1 MAQGST
7 YNFRFTGDLDKMA
20 RFLEEQEEEE
30 QPASLDA
37 PSSDT
42 KIYVMKSQIGH
53 ERTASERLADRSKRS
68 GAPIFSILAPPK
80 LRGFIFVETNSPEAL
95 RDNLKG
101 LTHARG
107 MLTKKVRATH
117 GKDLCPYC
125 SKTTSPGKT
134 CGVEHQ
140 EFSTTD
146 LEELKPHLTPPPA
159 VSGIEDGNIVEVIA
173 GPFNGGKARA
183 QRIDQA
189 KEEVTVE
196 LFEAMVPIPITVR
209 GDHVRVLEKDV
220 N

>member
-30 QPASLDA
+30 QPASLDT

-53 ERTASERLADRSKRS
+53 ERAASERLADRIRRS

-107 MLTKKVRATH
+107 MVMNR
-117 GKDLCPYC
+117 GKGYGR
-125 SKTTSPGKT
+125 SKEPDTFGTTT
-134 CGVEHQ
+134 
-140 EFSTTD
+140 

-159 VSGIEDGNIVEVIA
+159 VSGIEEGNIVEVIA
-173 GPFNGGKARA
+173 GPFKGEKARV
-183 QRIDQA
+183 QRIDLA

-209 GDHVRVLEKDV
+209 GDHVRVLEKDI

>member
-20 RFLEEQEEEE
+20 RFIEEQEEEE
-30 QPASLDA
+30 PTVSSDA

-42 KIYVMKSQIGH
+42 EIYVMKSQIGH
-53 ERTASERLADRSKRS
+53 ERTASERLADRVRRS

-95 RDNLKG
+95 RDNLRG

-107 MLTKKVRATH
+107 MVMNR
-117 GKDLCPYC
+117 GKGYGR
-125 SKTTSPGKT
+125 SKEPDTFGTTS
-134 CGVEHQ
+134 
-140 EFSTTD
+140 

-159 VSGIEDGNIVEVIA
+159 VSGIEEGNIVEVIA
-173 GPFNGGKARA
+173 GPFKGEKARV

>member
-53 ERTASERLADRSKRS
+53 ERTASERLADRIRRS

-95 RDNLKG
+95 RDNLRG

-107 MLTKKVRATH
+107 MVTNR
-117 GKDLCPYC
+117 GKGYGR
-125 SKTTSPGKT
+125 SKEPDTFGTTT
-134 CGVEHQ
+134 
-140 EFSTTD
+140 

-159 VSGIEDGNIVEVIA
+159 VSGIEEGNIIEVIA
-173 GPFNGGKARA
+173 GPFKGEKARV
-183 QRIDQA
+183 QRIDLA

-209 GDHVRVLEKDV
+209 GDHVRVLEKDI

>member
-1 MAQGST
+1 
-7 YNFRFTGDLDKMA
+7 MA
-20 RFLEEQEEEE
+20 RFIDKEDSEETE
-30 QPASLDA
+30 QILDE

-53 ERTASERLADRSKRS
+53 EKPASERLADRIRRS
-68 GAPIFSILAPPK
+68 GAPIFSILAPSK
-80 LRGFIFVETNSPEAL
+80 LRGFIFVETDSPEAL

-107 MLTKKVRATH
+107 MVMNR
-117 GKDLCPYC
+117 GKGYGR
-125 SKTTSPGKT
+125 SKEPDTFGTTS
-134 CGVEHQ
+134 
-140 EFSTTD
+140 

-159 VSGIEDGNIVEVIA
+159 VSGIEEGHIVEVIS
-173 GPFNGGKARA
+173 GPFKGEKARV

-209 GDHVRVLEKDV
+209 GDHVRVLEKEA